1 MRPTSADRNGGRSP
15 RSKWVLGTLAALC
28 CLTQPLAARAAET
41 ATDESLLEF
50 LGRGEDDTA
59 AFGEYADR
67 APKAGKAPG
76 AGVDAPAKKAT
87 DNRSDTGKVP

>member
-1 MRPTSADRNGGRSP
+1 MRPTSADRNAGRSP
-15 RSKWVLGTLAALC
+15 RSKVVLGTLAALC
-28 CLTQPLAARAAET
+28 CLTQPVTARAAET

-76 AGVDAPAKKAT
+76 AGVDAPAKQPA
-87 DNRSDTGKVP
+87 DNRSETGKVP